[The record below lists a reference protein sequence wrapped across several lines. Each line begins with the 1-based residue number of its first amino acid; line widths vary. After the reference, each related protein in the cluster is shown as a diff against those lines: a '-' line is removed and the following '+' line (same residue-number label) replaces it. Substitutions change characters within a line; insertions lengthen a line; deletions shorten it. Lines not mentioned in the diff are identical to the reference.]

1 MVINLTAQL
10 DKSTCA
16 VSSHLVISITFLPP
30 VEASRRSRHRG
41 FAQGAEVAEKK
52 YHFFSA
58 DPRGI
63 GFAFHRAGRA
73 EKK

>member
-1 MVINLTAQL
+1 LRS
-10 DKSTCA
+10 KFSTCA
-16 VSSHLVISITFLPP
+16 VRFHLVISITFFT
-30 VEASRRSRHRG
+30 AR

-52 YHFFSA
+52 YYFFSA

-63 GFAFHRAGRA
+63 GSAFHGAGTA